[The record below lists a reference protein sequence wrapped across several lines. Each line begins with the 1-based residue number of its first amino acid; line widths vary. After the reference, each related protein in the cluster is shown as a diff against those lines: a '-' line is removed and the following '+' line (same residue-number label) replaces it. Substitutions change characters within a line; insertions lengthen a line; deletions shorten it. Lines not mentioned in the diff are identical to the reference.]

1 MRTARWAL
9 WLLAGGVLAAG
20 GRALA
25 QPGQHGFHPVMP
37 DQTLYFYYRF
47 DGAAEPVAIQV
58 PLSLT
63 SSSAPEE
70 LDQLVTVPT
79 PLPPVSVKQ
88 YLPKAVLEQRAVR
101 DDGPEAG
108 RVVQI
113 AINGPTQSFHR
124 WLAANDVAR
133 NRLVSFIGTW
143 RYMAVDDPRQRDRLL
158 EQFKNELTRGP
169 VVHIQRTDTGR
180 SAEIKAVPGTV
191 SSLPALECTVRV
203 REFLPDFA
211 FDSRTKQP
219 VKKSDARVNP
229 AVKVVVEHQGA
240 REQWWAFAKFP
251 QFQLGSRDRLPF
263 RITLDCPLEKQ
274 GNTPDFVVVTVG
286 VDAHE
291 VWTRLGGEVTAKP
304 VSLEKP
310 LEISG
315 SQYTFQLADYVPSG
329 RLVEHYNSRAGPD
342 AVTALRVEMP
352 DAAGASKSL
361 WLELGKQRVLPTAEG
376 LITLAFGPQRRGMAA
391 GQH

>member
-1 MRTARWAL
+1 MRSAPL
-9 WLLAGGVLAAG
+9 WLLVAGVLATG
-20 GRALA
+20 SRGLA
-25 QPGQHGFHPVMP
+25 QPRDHGFHPVMP

-47 DGAAEPVAIQV
+47 DGGAEPVAIHV

-63 SSSAPEE
+63 SLSAPEE
-70 LDQLVTVPT
+70 LDQLVAVPT
-79 PLPPVSVKQ
+79 PLSSVSLKE
-88 YLPKAVLEQRAVR
+88 YLPQAVLEQRAVR

-108 RVVQI
+108 RTVQI
-113 AINGPTQSFHR
+113 AIDGPSQSFRR

-158 EQFKNELTRGP
+158 EEFKNELTRGP
-169 VVHIQRTDTGR
+169 VVLIQRTDSGR
-180 SAEIKAVPGTV
+180 SAEVKAVPGTV

-211 FDSRTKQP
+211 FDRRTNQP

-240 REQWWAFAKFP
+240 REERWAFAKFP
-251 QFQLGSRDRLPF
+251 QFQSESQDRLPF

-274 GNTPDFVVVTVG
+274 GNTPDFVLITVG

-291 VWTRLGGEVTAKP
+291 VWTRSGGEVTAQP
-304 VSLEKP
+304 VSLNQP
-310 LEISG
+310 IGISG
-315 SQYTFQLADYVPSG
+315 PQSKFQIADYVPSG
-329 RLVEHYNSRAGPD
+329 RLVGHYGPSPGPD
-342 AVTALRVEMP
+342 AVTALRVEIP
-352 DAAGASKSL
+352 ESAGAPKSV

-376 LITLAFGPQRRGMAA
+376 LITLAFGPQRRGMPAR
-391 GQH
+391 QR